1 MRELSDFVVVN
12 ATRMYVHP
20 AYSSYDAERSRPQSQ
35 THNFFSILSAAR
47 PKLTL
52 LLKRMEGNVAR
63 QREANRKLVAENEHL
78 LPKMRG
84 SEKKRLEEL
93 GEEVHELDLEREQRS
108 VFGKQKIRLR
118 ELVDGGVEE
127 ADDMEM
133 DD

>member
-1 MRELSDFVVVN
+1 M
-12 ATRMYVHP
+12 
-20 AYSSYDAERSRPQSQ
+20 
-35 THNFFSILSAAR
+35 
-47 PKLTL
+47 
-52 LLKRMEGNVAR
+52 AR

-93 GEEVHELDLEREQRS
+93 GEEVNELDLEREQRS
-108 VFGKQKIRLR
+108 VFGKQKIRLK